1 MLEDNAVLQYQLY
14 KLDIS
19 CSSLAI
25 DPHTVREIDA
35 YMAADG
41 HLRLL
46 QILEIEITMTYYFM
60 HRMQKF
66 ILRLVLKCQSFKT
79 HHTDKLC
86 IYQHH
91 LHHRLV

>member
-1 MLEDNAVLQYQLY
+1 MLEDNVVLQYQLY

-35 YMAADG
+35 HMAADG

-46 QILEIEITMTYYFM
+46 QILEIIKNSKQLFLAYNV
-60 HRMQKF
+60 K
-66 ILRLVLKCQSFKT
+66 IVVLNV
-79 HHTDKLC
+79 KLP
-86 IYQHH
+86 IF
-91 LHHRLV
+91 